1 MSNLLLYA
9 VVIIVAIITAM
20 VSHKALQENEPIVI
34 KKQREQKELLDEEKD
49 VPQTLQEELIKAKN
63 KSITLIKLRLIS
75 ITIAGCVTI
84 FSLIKLILHM

>member
-63 KSITLIKLRLIS
+63 KSINLIKLRLIS

>member
-1 MSNLLLYA
+1 MSNMLLYV

-34 KKQREQKELLDEEKD
+34 KKQREQKELVDEEKD

-63 KSITLIKLRLIS
+63 KSINLIKLRLIS

>member
-20 VSHKALQENEPIVI
+20 ISHKALQENEPIVI

-49 VPQTLQEELIKAKN
+49 VPQTLQDELIKAKN
-63 KSITLIKLRLIS
+63 KSINLIKLRLIS

>member
-49 VPQTLQEELIKAKN
+49 VPQTLQDELIKAKN
-63 KSITLIKLRLIS
+63 KSINLIKLRLIS

>member
-49 VPQTLQEELIKAKN
+49 VPQTLQEELIKARN
-63 KSITLIKLRLIS
+63 KSINLIKLRLIS

-84 FSLIKLILHM
+84 FTIIKLILNM

>member
-1 MSNLLLYA
+1 MSNLLLYV

-20 VSHKALQENEPIVI
+20 VSNKALQENEPIVI
-34 KKQREQKELLDEEKD
+34 KKQREQKELIDEEKD
-49 VPQTLQEELIKAKN
+49 VPQTLQEELIKARN
-63 KSITLIKLRLIS
+63 KSINLIKLRLIS

>member
-1 MSNLLLYA
+1 MSNLLLYG
-9 VVIIVAIITAM
+9 VVIIVAIITAI

-34 KKQREQKELLDEEKD
+34 EKQKEQKELEDEEKD
-49 VPQTLQEELIKAKN
+49 VPQTLKEELIKARN
-63 KSITLIKLRLIS
+63 KSINLIKLRLIS